1 MTSRAT
7 DNYAAEILAWRAQAE
22 AVLRADEGWLTLVG
36 LFWLQEGENAVGSA
50 LSSAVRLPERAPAEA
65 GTLVLRDGR
74 VTLRMRPGLAAT
86 LGGEPADGRELRP
99 DTDGPP
105 ERVRL
110 GDVALWVI
118 VRGGRVGVRVSDRH
132 SASRRDFGGRHWFPV
147 DPTYRIPARF
157 EPYDPPKTLAIT
169 NILGDTSDVAS
180 PGAVVFEL
188 DGQEHRLDASSLSEH
203 GLFLVFRDGTSGAE
217 TYGAARF
224 LTTPP
229 PEDGRL
235 TLDFNRAVHPP
246 CAFTEFATCPL
257 PPRQNHLPVRI
268 EAGERMGEPE

>member
-1 MTSRAT
+1 MTAETESYT
-7 DNYAAEILAWRAQAE
+7 AEILAWRARAE
-22 AVLRADEGWLTLVG
+22 AGLRAEDGWLALVG
-36 LFWLQEGENAVGSA
+36 LFWLQEGENTVGSA
-50 LSSAVRLPERAPAEA
+50 PSSAVRLPESAAAEV
-65 GTLVLRDGR
+65 GQLLLRDGR
-74 VTLRMRPGLAAT
+74 VTLRVRPGVTAMLD
-86 LGGEPADGRELRP
+86 GESVAERELRP

-105 ERVRL
+105 DRVRI

-118 VRGGRVGVRVSDRH
+118 VRGQRVGVRVSDPD
-132 SASRRDFGGRHWFPV
+132 SPTRRDFGGRHWFPV
-147 DPTYRIPARF
+147 DPAYRIPAHF

-203 GLFLVFRDGTSGAE
+203 GLFLVFRDRTSGGE

-224 LTTPP
+224 LSAAPP
-229 PEDGRL
+229 QDGRL

-268 EAGERMGEPE
+268 AAGERLGESE